1 MAACPDLT
9 GNSEAAAVA
18 CGVGSPPLW
27 SCKHAGQAVRFPAPT
42 ERSARQAGSVVAAL
56 AGISSYTRLPV
67 GGRDSPREAVTEG
80 SLGLTFLIQVGL
92 GGGRAEPALE
102 GPRGGQAAPSADV
115 PSWAPSAHLSLWLE
129 PV

>member
-1 MAACPDLT
+1 M
-9 GNSEAAAVA
+9 A

-42 ERSARQAGSVVAAL
+42 ERSARQAGSVVAL

-80 SLGLTFLIQVGL
+80 SLGLTFLTQVGW
-92 GGGRAEPALE
+92 GGGQNLHWKVPGVGRPPPLPMSPA
-102 GPRGGQAAPSADV
+102 GPP
-115 PSWAPSAHLSLWLE
+115 PLT
-129 PV
+129 